1 MTRLSM
7 STRISSLSPLLF
19 FCLRVV
25 YFIILW
31 VLVKGFWRWLAFVSQ
46 EQNFLHRL
54 ELA

>member
-7 STRISSLSPLLF
+7 STRISSLFPLLL
-19 FCLRVV
+19 FCLQAVN
-25 YFIILW
+25 FIILW
-31 VLVKGFWRWLAFVSQ
+31 VFVKGFWRWLAFVSE